1 MTRYVVIGAG
11 AVGAGLAAQLEL
23 HGLPYVLVGRGA
35 QIAHLAERGLTYHRR
50 GTATTVPLV
59 TAAAPA
65 EVTLTTDDVLVFTPK
80 VQDLDAAVRDWAWQ
94 PVAGAPGRT
103 AADLPV
109 ITLQNGLD
117 AERIALR
124 RFAHV
129 WGASLL
135 TPARFT
141 VIGEVVS
148 GAAGPV
154 GVLTIGRYPSGSD
167 ERLESVAADL
177 RAAEYIVQISDDVV
191 RWKAAKIVHNV
202 RNAVEV
208 LSGDAEEKA
217 RIEDALVA
225 ETHAALAA
233 AGIEV
238 ADTVAERTEDLSE
251 FRLDPDSGI
260 RPGQQSTWQS
270 FARGVPAETD
280 YLNGEI
286 VLLGRLHGVDVP
298 VNAAIQA
305 VLGASSLAGE
315 KPGTRTTTE
324 VIAAAEQA
332 ATLTGKAHS

>member
-35 QIAHLAERGLTYHRR
+35 QIAHLAEHGLTYHRK
-50 GTATTVPLV
+50 GATTTVPLS

-80 VQDLDAAVRDWAWQ
+80 VQDLDTAVRDWAWQ
-94 PVAGAPGRT
+94 PLSDVPGRT

-124 RFAHV
+124 RFAV
-129 WGASLL
+129 VYGASLM

-141 VIGEVVS
+141 VVGEVVS

-154 GVLTIGRYPSGSD
+154 GVLTIGRYPTGSD
-167 ERLESVAADL
+167 DRLSAVAEDL

-208 LSGDAEEKA
+208 LAGDAEDKA
-217 RIEDALVA
+217 RIENELVA
-225 ETHAALAA
+225 ETRAALAA
-233 AGIEV
+233 ANIAV
-238 ADTVAERTEDLSE
+238 ADTVAERTEDLSS
-251 FRLDPDSGI
+251 FTLDPDSGI
-260 RPGQQSTWQS
+260 LPGQQSTWQS
-270 FARGVPAETD
+270 FARGVSAETD

-286 VLLGRLHGVDVP
+286 VLLGRLHGVAVP
-298 VNAAIQA
+298 FNAAVQA
-305 VLGASSLAGE
+305 VLGASALAGE
-315 KPGTRTTTE
+315 KPGTRTATE
-324 VIAAAEQA
+324 VLAAAESA
-332 ATLTGKAHS
+332 ATIGKAHP